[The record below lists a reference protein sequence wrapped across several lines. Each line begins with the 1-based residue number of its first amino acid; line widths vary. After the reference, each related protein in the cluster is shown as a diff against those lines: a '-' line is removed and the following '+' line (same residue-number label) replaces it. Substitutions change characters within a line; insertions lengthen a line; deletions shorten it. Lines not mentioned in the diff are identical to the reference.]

1 VNARPLCHRRTGC
14 TERENPLRPQRS
26 KPRPRPNHDGGR
38 FVGRRVAAMLQLLK
52 NLIRHCELSIRIDPA
67 AFQGSAKGP
76 LPVIAFVVIVL
87 ALLCHTH

>member
-1 VNARPLCHRRTGC
+1 
-14 TERENPLRPQRS
+14 
-26 KPRPRPNHDGGR
+26 
-38 FVGRRVAAMLQLLK
+38 MLQLLK